1 MVYIV
6 KQVQDEI
13 KKRFD
18 TFEPTDEQLTV
29 LERDDRGKP
38 VLDANGKEIILKQ
51 YTRD

>member
-18 TFEPTDEQLTV
+18 TFEPTEEQLTV
-29 LERDDRGKP
+29 VERDDKEKP
-38 VLDANGKEIILKQ
+38 VLDAMGKKKILKE